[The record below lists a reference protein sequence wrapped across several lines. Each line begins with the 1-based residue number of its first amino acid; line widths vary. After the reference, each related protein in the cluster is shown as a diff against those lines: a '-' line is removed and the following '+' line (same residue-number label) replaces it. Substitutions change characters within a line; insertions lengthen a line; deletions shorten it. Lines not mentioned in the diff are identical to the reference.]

1 MKTLRE
7 SLNQGMVL
15 LYGYEN
21 KHLPDMVK
29 AKTDKVFVYTRNP
42 NNLTSRNY
50 SDIVRKYNST
60 QDIGWNKADL
70 IFLDNE
76 AIKGMVI
83 GYPSST
89 PFVLVALDRQ
99 RYWLWLIIGIIR
111 RVVNKQVRIQKVI
124 RVKHGQSSRLWMVLK
139 SQNEASGFSIS
150 RDVGIEGLL
159 NYLNSENINYVV
171 LRFYQKLPQLYRK
184 GGDLDL
190 LVSDEDQGRVKNFVK
205 KKSGSIRIDIWS
217 VSEPSFNGISCY
229 LPRLAEQILMNSIAG
244 PANSR
249 IPNKKDSMLSL
260 IYHALYHKGINS
272 GIPSTTK
279 KIESIKLPKNDYIAE
294 IQKMAKE
301 LNIEIGSTMEE
312 LDEYLCKEGWR
323 PKIDTL
329 SKIAQWN
336 EWVKVRFFSDI
347 NKRKFPISIF
357 ILRQKVIS
365 TKSLDTIKKF
375 IKDNE
380 FDILKSTLL
389 TGATRENA
397 ILHLRGGTWKDA
409 MFTEETVE
417 FEPAYAMIV
426 VDNHSNSHIRF
437 VNLKN
442 KIREKFD
449 KSPGPS
455 VVHSTD
461 EEVEFWDYVSYCFP
475 DEIDKVEDL
484 VKEALENSKKD
495 AMHLKIFNFIKLLP
509 YYKYTA
515 EAKIKKYIIKIVT
528 T

>member
-29 AKTDKVFVYTRNP
+29 AKTDKVFVYTRTP

-50 SDIVRKYNST
+50 SDIVRKYSST

-111 RVVNKQVRIQKVI
+111 RVVNKQARIQKVI

-190 LVSDEDQGRVKNFVK
+190 LVSDEDQGRIKNFVK

-229 LPRLAEQILMNSIAG
+229 LPRLAEQILMNSVAG

-249 IPNKKDSMLSL
+249 IQCLVLYIML
-260 IYHALYHKGINS
+260 
-272 GIPSTTK
+272 
-279 KIESIKLPKNDYIAE
+279 
-294 IQKMAKE
+294 
-301 LNIEIGSTMEE
+301 
-312 LDEYLCKEGWR
+312 
-323 PKIDTL
+323 
-329 SKIAQWN
+329 
-336 EWVKVRFFSDI
+336 F
-347 NKRKFPISIF
+347 
-357 ILRQKVIS
+357 
-365 TKSLDTIKKF
+365 
-375 IKDNE
+375 
-380 FDILKSTLL
+380 
-389 TGATRENA
+389 
-397 ILHLRGGTWKDA
+397 
-409 MFTEETVE
+409 
-417 FEPAYAMIV
+417 
-426 VDNHSNSHIRF
+426 
-437 VNLKN
+437 
-442 KIREKFD
+442 
-449 KSPGPS
+449 
-455 VVHSTD
+455 
-461 EEVEFWDYVSYCFP
+461 
-475 DEIDKVEDL
+475 
-484 VKEALENSKKD
+484 
-495 AMHLKIFNFIKLLP
+495 
-509 YYKYTA
+509 
-515 EAKIKKYIIKIVT
+515 IIKV
-528 T
+528 